1 MSAVKVIWLRERE
14 NDVKNVK
21 ANNLFR
27 FAWDSPVPLVLT
39 HSFTVRFATDND
51 AYTMD
56 PPPRSTTQLTG
67 LERPSPLDTPGLLD
81 RILSFL
87 DPYTLASS
95 ALLVCRQWS
104 DAGRRYHKPSEYSW
118 PDFFEEIEEFEQ
130 VMDMVPWMAQFAVAH
145 KRAEVISHIS
155 LSQDGVGHVA
165 ERTGGGCREPNTHR

>member
-1 MSAVKVIWLRERE
+1 MSAVKVIWFRERE
-14 NDVKNVK
+14 NDVKNVR

-27 FAWDSPVPLVLT
+27 FAWDSPAPLLT

-56 PPPRSTTQLTG
+56 PPRSTTQLTG
-67 LERPSPLDTPGLLD
+67 LERPSPLDTPELLD

-118 PDFFEEIEEFEQ
+118 PEFFEEIE
-130 VMDMVPWMAQFAVAH
+130 
-145 KRAEVISHIS
+145 
-155 LSQDGVGHVA
+155 
-165 ERTGGGCREPNTHR
+165 